1 MKLLF
6 DISLLNDLDFSLSLE
21 LEQLCLKIM
30 AIRDKDGKVVN
41 DIISVLSDGKAGND
55 IIPGWYEDSL

>member
-1 MKLLF
+1 
-6 DISLLNDLDFSLSLE
+6 
-21 LEQLCLKIM
+21 M